1 MKSKNMND
9 IRAIKY
15 FNDLNSPELKN
26 IPEDDI
32 QSLNEKMKL
41 EFSIKNAKE
50 GKKYSISAHL
60 LDRKMEDFNSEE
72 KKAHTDNSIS
82 FEQFYVCDYYFEK
95 EQKIQIKINRNKSP
109 ITVNTSLGAIIG
121 SRQSTFI
128 QKYDGEETLIIKAD
142 KMGKSDSLINIKF
155 VIKENGED
163 SDYFKDNKLIYIISC
178 KDSKIYSSEAI
189 NDEGEFDSVEVPI
202 CLLQPY
208 YTVNFYNFYDQL
220 VSCFNKTIDEV
231 KNSNKDDDNLQLK
244 IPIGNNNF
252 LFLYDDSEIKEDCTF
267 LDYISAGVRIGLSI
281 GIDFTGS
288 NGHPLDDGTLHCIK
302 TRKPN
307 DYEKAIKACGDVVA
321 QYDYDQLFPV
331 YGFGAI
337 VNSSKSKEASMCF
350 NLNFEENPEINKID
364 NIIKIYRECLKKDK
378 LTFAGPTEFAPI
390 INTVISSIK
399 DNNFDYHILMI
410 LTDGVID
417 DLQQTIDALVEASFE
432 PISIIIIGIG
442 NADFKKME
450 ILDGDEVP
458 LVSSK
463 GKKRMRDLVQFVP
476 FSKFKNDAK
485 KLSEQVLE
493 EIPNQ
498 IVDYY
503 TSNNMTPERIRKLI
517 EQKNNE
523 VPNMYPDLDEPKY
536 VNNISNPYCESNNNK
551 SNNNNIN
558 KGASEIHV
566 SLNNDNDNEPKTYTN
581 QPPSDYKYV
590 EPKSSSNEDK
600 EIFTNLPPEDEDEPN
615 LDNIE
620 NPYNRKK
627 SNNNF
632 SLFNNDN

>member
-1 MKSKNMND
+1 MND
-9 IRAIKY
+9 IKAIKY
-15 FNDLNSPELKN
+15 FNNLNPSEIKN

-50 GKKYSISAHL
+50 GTKYSISAHL
-60 LDRKMEDFNSEE
+60 LDRKIEDFKSEE
-72 KKAHTDNSIS
+72 KKPHTDNSIS

-95 EQKIQIKINRNKSP
+95 EQKIQIKINRNKSS
-109 ITVNTSLGAIIG
+109 ITVDTSLGGIIG

-155 VIKENGED
+155 VIKKNGED

-189 NDEGEFDSVEVPI
+189 NDKGEFNSVEVPT

-208 YTVNFYNFYDQL
+208 YTVNFYNYYDQL
-220 VSCFNKTIDEV
+220 ISSFNKTIDEV
-231 KNSNKDDDNLQLK
+231 KNSNKDDDSLQLK
-244 IPIGNNNF
+244 IPIANNSF
-252 LFLYDDSEIKEDCTF
+252 LFLYDNSEIKEDITF

-288 NGHPLDDGTLHCIK
+288 NGHPLDEGTLHCIK

-307 DYEKAIKACGDVVA
+307 DYEKAIKACGDIVA

-364 NIIKIYRECLKKDK
+364 NIIKVYRECLKKDK

-399 DNNFDYHILMI
+399 SKTFDYHILMI

-450 ILDGDEVP
+450 ILDGDDVP
-458 LVSSK
+458 LVSSN

-503 TSNNMTPERIRKLI
+503 TSNNMTPEKIRKLI
-517 EQKNNE
+517 SQKNNE
-523 VPNMYPDLDEPKY
+523 VPNMYPDLDEPLY
-536 VNNISNPYCESNNNK
+536 VNNINNSNSESNNNK
-551 SNNNNIN
+551 INN
-558 KGASEIHV
+558 KGPSEIHV
-566 SLNNDNDNEPKTYTN
+566 SLNNDNESKTYTN
-581 QPPSDYKYV
+581 QPPSNYKYV
-590 EPKSSSNEDK
+590 EQQNLPKKDDQ
-600 EIFTNLPPEDEDEPN
+600 IMTNLPPDEEGDANQEE
-615 LDNIE
+615 IE
-620 NPYNRKK
+620 NPYNRKESK
-627 SNNNF
+627 NNF
-632 SLFNNDN
+632 SLFNNEN

>member
-1 MKSKNMND
+1 MNSKNMND
-9 IRAIKY
+9 IKAIKY
-15 FNDLNSPELKN
+15 FNNLNPSEIKN

-50 GKKYSISAHL
+50 GTKYSISAHL
-60 LDRKMEDFNSEE
+60 LDRKIEDFKSEE
-72 KKAHTDNSIS
+72 KKPHTDNSIS

-95 EQKIQIKINRNKSP
+95 EQKIQIKINRNKSS
-109 ITVNTSLGAIIG
+109 ITVDTSLGGIIG

-155 VIKENGED
+155 VIKKNGED

-189 NDEGEFDSVEVPI
+189 NDKGEFNSVEVPT

-208 YTVNFYNFYDQL
+208 YTVNFYNYYDQL
-220 VSCFNKTIDEV
+220 ISSFNKTIDEV
-231 KNSNKDDDNLQLK
+231 KNSNKDDDSLQLK
-244 IPIGNNNF
+244 IPIANNSF
-252 LFLYDDSEIKEDCTF
+252 LFLYDNSEIKEDITF

-288 NGHPLDDGTLHCIK
+288 NGHPLDEGTLHCIK

-307 DYEKAIKACGDVVA
+307 DYEKAIKACGDIVA

-364 NIIKIYRECLKKDK
+364 NIIKVYRECLKKDK

-399 DNNFDYHILMI
+399 SKTFDYHILMI

-450 ILDGDEVP
+450 ILDGDDVP
-458 LVSSK
+458 LVSSN

-503 TSNNMTPERIRKLI
+503 TSNNMTPEKIRKLI
-517 EQKNNE
+517 SQKNNE
-523 VPNMYPDLDEPKY
+523 VPNMYPDLDEPLY
-536 VNNISNPYCESNNNK
+536 VNNINNSNSESNNNK
-551 SNNNNIN
+551 INN
-558 KGASEIHV
+558 KGPSEIHV
-566 SLNNDNDNEPKTYTN
+566 SLNNDNESKTYTN
-581 QPPSDYKYV
+581 QPPSNYKYV
-590 EPKSSSNEDK
+590 EQQNLPKKDDQ
-600 EIFTNLPPEDEDEPN
+600 IMTNLPPDEEGDANQEE
-615 LDNIE
+615 IE
-620 NPYNRKK
+620 NPYNRKESK
-627 SNNNF
+627 NNF
-632 SLFNNDN
+632 SLFNNEN

>member
-1 MKSKNMND
+1 MNN
-9 IRAIKY
+9 IKAIKY
-15 FNDLNSPELKN
+15 FNNLNSPELKN

-41 EFSIKNAKE
+41 EFSIKNAIE

-109 ITVNTSLGAIIG
+109 ITVNTSLGAIMG

-189 NDEGEFDSVEVPI
+189 NDKGEFNSVEVPT

-220 VSCFNKTIDEV
+220 VSSFNKTIDEV
-231 KNSNKDDDNLQLK
+231 KNSNKDDDSLQLK

-252 LFLYDDSEIKEDCTF
+252 LFLYDNSEIKEDCTF

-288 NGHPLDDGTLHCIK
+288 NGHPLDDDTLHCIK

-307 DYEKAIKACGDVVA
+307 DYEKAIKACGDIVA

-364 NIIKIYRECLKKDK
+364 NIIKIYRECLKKEK

-399 DNNFDYHILMI
+399 NKNFDYHILMI

-503 TSNNMTPERIRKLI
+503 TSNHLSPEKIRQLI
-517 EQKNNE
+517 SQKSNE
-523 VPNMYPDLDEPKY
+523 VPNMYPDLEESLY
-536 VNNISNPYCESNNNK
+536 VNNISNPYSESNK
-551 SNNNNIN
+551 NNNNNSN
-558 KGASEIHV
+558 KGPSEIHV
-566 SLNNDNDNEPKTYTN
+566 SLNNDNETYTN
-581 QPPSDYKYV
+581 QPPSNYKYV
-590 EPKSSSNEDK
+590 EPKSSSNKDNQT
-600 EIFTNLPPEDEDEPN
+600 FTNLPPEDEEDAN

-620 NPYNRKK
+620 NPYNRKE

-632 SLFNNDN
+632 SLFNN